1 MEHNKCYGLVFD
13 IIKKYASEDK
23 PISQTE
29 ILKKITKDPENKCD
43 RKTVGRAITRLIAQ
57 YGKDEDGDWIHEKIH
72 FHYKEIPRGNS
83 PILKDFWFEFEED
96 DDGFSD
102 AELIFLMDAV
112 QFSKH
117 ISKSDAEAITKKL
130 LNLSH
135 NKYSAMF
142 ELYKNVNEKNVPVN
156 KKLFEHLG
164 MINNAIHQQKMISFY
179 TADIGTDKK
188 LHRVGDEPVKT
199 CPYKVVVADGYY
211 YLLCGEK
218 HSLIIRRYRV
228 DRISG
233 LKILDES
240 FAHSV
245 ARITAALHSN
255 EYIAEHCY
263 MNIGETVDVTLEI
276 DRKILGDVID
286 TFGNKITIDPAHPEI
301 NRLTVHVKSSEKDII
316 DWAMRYGEYAVILA
330 PDNLRDEIRERS
342 HILTRAYSDSNTD
355 IEYLE
360 LIKKIGNSGRLR
372 LYDIDLNRQDSY
384 RDLTGI
390 RTAVFRRNGIT
401 DFSFL
406 ASYNELH
413 DLTISHNEI
422 SDPGVISGLGR
433 LRHLTLDSTG
443 ITNLDFLEGLENLI
457 RLSINEYS
465 LENIEAIY
473 HLPRLKFLTVNKTI
487 FRLIDQERFR
497 TIDGR
502 PVQITTDNHAGRGPF
517 FLSPT
522 RLPREES
529 RVRGRFEESIAS
541 FETCEVTDEKVRD
554 SLIAEINT
562 GARRFNRD
570 MFFNIIDESCSGYER
585 LNLYEDPLTFA
596 GEEYTWYVTYEGPAS
611 EQITD
616 IDRSRIYAISIFKQ
630 DHGKKLV
637 LMAAQNV
644 YRFDYDDPQ
653 YRDSYDKHYPSIC
666 AHIQFI
672 LNNHIGWAEVGGEL
686 ERYFGS
692 VGTIND
698 LINPA
703 QLVNHRVFRNIEID
717 ADNYHYRRMV
727 DGEKRPVKKISYGY
741 IE

>member
-29 ILKKITKDPENKCD
+29 ILRKIIRDPENSCD

-57 YGKDEDGDWIHEKIH
+57 YGKDEDGDWVHEKIH

-117 ISKSDAEAITKKL
+117 VDKTNAEKITKKL

-156 KKLFEHLG
+156 KDLFEYLG
-164 MINNAIHQQKMISFY
+164 KINNAIHQQKMISFY
-179 TADIGTDKK
+179 PTEIGTDKK
-188 LHRVGDEPVKT
+188 AHRVGPVPVKT
-199 CPYKVVVADGYY
+199 CPYRVVVADGYY

-218 HSLIIRRYRV
+218 NSKVIRRYRV

-233 LKILDES
+233 LSILDET
-240 FAHSV
+240 FTHSV
-245 ARITAALHSN
+245 ARINAAVHSN

-263 MNIGETVDVTLEI
+263 MNIGETVDVMLEI

-286 TFGNKITIDPAHPEI
+286 TFGTKIKIDPAHPEI
-301 NRLTVHVKSSEKDII
+301 NRITVHVKSSEKDII
-316 DWAMRYGEYAVILA
+316 DWAMRYGEYAVILS
-330 PDNLRDEIRERS
+330 PDYLVEEIQERAHLIS
-342 HILTRAYSDSNTD
+342 RAYSGGNTD

-360 LIKKIGNSGRLR
+360 QINGIGRFGDLFLN
-372 LYDIDLNRQDSY
+372 DIDLNGQDSY
-384 RDLTGI
+384 RDLEGI
-390 RTAVFRRNGIT
+390 KTAVFRRNGIT

-406 ASYNELH
+406 SSYNELR
-413 DLTISHNEI
+413 DLTISHNAI
-422 SDPGVISGLGR
+422 SDPGVLSELNQ

-443 ITNLDFLEGLENLI
+443 ITNLDFLEGLENLT
-457 RLSINEYS
+457 RLSIHELTIENIDAIYS
-465 LENIEAIY
+465 L
-473 HLPRLKFLTVNKTI
+473 HRLRFLIVNKPVS
-487 FRLIDQERFR
+487 RLIDPERFT

-502 PVQITTDNHAGRGPF
+502 PVEIITDNHARRGH
-517 FLSPT
+517 FLIRPG

-529 RVRGRFEESIAS
+529 RLRSRESEAVGE
-541 FETCEVTDEKVRD
+541 FETCEVTDASVRA
-554 SLIAEINT
+554 SLLSRINPGFCRYNRDTIFNIAEET
-562 GARRFNRD
+562 
-570 MFFNIIDESCSGYER
+570 CSGYER
-585 LNLYEDPLTFA
+585 VELYEDLGALA
-596 GEEYTWYVTYEGPAS
+596 GEEYSWYVTYEGPEA

-616 IDRSRIYAISIFKQ
+616 VDENRIYVISIFKQ
-630 DHGKKLV
+630 DHGKKLA
-637 LMAAQNV
+637 LMAVRNRNGIDRNDADFRYV
-644 YRFDYDDPQ
+644 HEKRYSAMY
-653 YRDSYDKHYPSIC
+653 
-666 AHIQFI
+666 AAIQHM
-672 LNNHIGWAEVGGEL
+672 LDNNIGWAEIGGRL
-686 ERYFGS
+686 EVYFATAA
-692 VGTIND
+692 TIND

-703 QLVNHRVFRNIEID
+703 QLVNHHVFRDIEIE
-717 ADNYHYRRMV
+717 ADSYHYLRKIN
-727 DGEKRPVKKISYGY
+727 GEKRPVKKIAYGH